1 MTQSNC
7 EPIAIVGVSCRFPA
21 GANSPEELWSLISQG
36 KSAWSDVPADR
47 FNWKSFLHPSPDVV
61 GTINSR
67 GGHFIDQDI
76 RTFDAGFFGIP
87 PAEANAMDPQ
97 HRLQLETTYEALE
110 NAGIP
115 IEAIRGSSTSVFIA
129 LFNKDYDRMMFKDTN
144 DIAKY
149 HLLGSGEAIVSNRIS
164 YTFDLKGPS
173 MTLDTGCSGS
183 LVALH
188 QACQGLRSGDTDMA
202 LVGGTSLI
210 LSPDSM
216 IPMSRIGVL
225 DPSGKSFVFDDR
237 GAGYGRGEGVSTIVL
252 KRLQDAVEAGD
263 HVRAIIRNTGI
274 NQDGKTAGITL
285 PSQTAQQALINQVF
299 KQVGLEPRSIS
310 YVEAHGTGTVA
321 GDLAETKTIANVFCA
336 ERKEPLFVGSIKSNL
351 GHLES
356 ASGTAGLLKAIKI
369 LEKGLIPPNVN
380 LRNYKK
386 GLNLEQSNI
395 LVPLKLENLPIDKDG
410 KARVA
415 INSFGYGGTNAHAI
429 LESST
434 MMSPTA
440 DTVAHGAIANPIL
453 PLGTEPEQTQT
464 PSALGV
470 LTSAK
475 LFLLSAKSKTS
486 LIGAIEKLRS
496 WAMISKTKSSNNQ
509 FENLSYTL
517 NQRRSVFQWRSSIV
531 AANLEELIA
540 KSDQA
545 ICKATKAS
553 TNVRVAFIFTGQGA
567 QWASMG
573 RELFVGHSIF
583 RQSMHASDRILRDLG
598 CPWSLVEE
606 LFEIDKSLSRI
617 NQSNISHPATTALQI
632 ALVDLLRSLD
642 IAPSAVLGHSSG
654 EIGAAYAAGILS
666 HDVAIKISYY
676 RSIVSGISK
685 KTLAMKGAMLAV
697 GLGEDKVKPFIQTLS
712 SGKVVIACSNSP
724 TSTTISGDEA
734 AILELQRTLENRS
747 IFTRKLKVD
756 TAYHSHHMEVVAS
769 QYLNMLAGLAHNDAD
784 YNILFVSS
792 VTAEKKSKNFGPA
805 YWVDNLVS
813 KVRFSDALNFLCQA
827 ELSESITS
835 SKYILVE
842 IGPHSTLLGPISQVT
857 AQLEYGSNTL
867 QYLPSLIRNQDSTR
881 CMLDLTRKLH
891 ECGYAVNLKALQHF
905 SGGMIQPDVLVDL
918 PTYSWDHS
926 TQYWHESRLSLEH
939 RLRDNPYHD
948 LLGVRVVGG
957 TPYNP
962 HWRHLVSID
971 TLPWLSEHVVDGSAI
986 FPGAGYLCMAIEATR
1001 ELAREQ
1007 KRHYG
1012 TIVRY
1017 ILRNISFSK
1026 PLTIPCSP
1034 NRVELQLGLNLGKNK
1049 NERALMDW
1057 IEFGVS
1063 SYQQG
1068 IWKQHCSGTIKLE
1081 FSAPM
1086 DEVDQLREADFI
1098 ALSVE
1103 EMLKECTEG
1112 STKLIKSSDFYEKI
1126 KSLGNSY
1133 GPNFASIRELM
1144 VGEFHATAKVSTP
1157 AISECMPSH
1166 FMQPHVVHPATLD
1179 AIFQTALPLCLN
1191 HCVNGP
1197 VMPIYIDQFTV
1208 ESNISAAPGQ
1218 EFRVATKLDP
1228 TGPRSA
1234 ITNSLAFQ
1242 SGLDNESRC
1251 VVTLSNGELKG
1262 LGDFRHKGTIE
1273 RTSIRNFT
1281 HTIQWNVDIDFMTT
1295 SLFKQYMGPVS
1306 NELRMQKRRAAID
1319 KVAALY
1325 IRDFLNGTKTI
1336 GSTCPKHYTL
1346 LLQWMYKYTKTE
1358 HYHEIISKS
1367 LGQDVDS
1374 ILSEARTGIEG
1385 DFLRHLGGRLEQIM
1399 SGISDPLSLMLE
1411 QNRLERYYANEWLS
1425 RASLHLVKYLELL
1438 SFRQPNL
1445 VVLEIGAGTGGT
1457 TLPILQQL
1465 GNPNNFTFKSYDYT
1479 DISSGFFEAARSKFQ
1494 NWSDLLVYK
1503 TLNIEIDPLGQGFEE
1518 ASYDLII
1525 ASNVLHATKCIT
1537 KTLDNVRKLLKPG
1550 GKLALIEITR
1560 FSPMD
1565 NITFGLLPG
1574 WWAGINDGRQDT
1586 PILSVSE
1593 WNDVLLRASFSGVE
1607 VSATDFEGPAGSCD
1621 LIVSAY
1627 NPTSGDLKYE
1637 IKILVGAA
1645 LSGAE
1650 SPSKNIQSFASDA
1663 FLHFQKQ
1670 GLTTSFSSWSQPEPE
1685 DSGLYLVIDCSDNPL
1700 LVNPSQETFRKITR
1714 LATQGARILWVSIP
1728 KDSDNFSAN
1737 AETSLISGFA
1747 RVARMENERLKFST
1761 LDVQQAYSSQKTAIL
1776 TIISEIIMRLGA
1788 VNKYPEE
1795 SDYIFLDDQIYIP
1808 RLIPNDFL
1816 NAVVTS
1822 HTYNPQFELGEFRQ
1836 LDRAL
1841 KLHVEAPGLLDTMV
1855 FRDDE
1860 LKDSP
1865 LRDDEVE
1872 IQVKACGVNFK
1883 DVFVALGQMKAT
1895 DHMVGEC
1902 SGIIS
1907 SVGAGLRH
1915 RFKVG
1920 DRVWS
1925 LAATPYAN
1933 FARSLGCTVYQ
1944 IPDSMSFLTA
1954 ASIPVVFTTAYYC
1967 LVNVAKLIKGQTVL
1981 IHAASGG
1988 VGQAAVMIAKSI
2000 GAEIIATVG
2009 SVSKSEMLVERYK
2022 IPQSHIFS
2030 SRSLNFRSGIHRLTG
2045 GRGVDVVLNS
2055 LAGEAMQE
2063 TWQCIA
2069 PMGTFV
2075 EIGKSGIYQRQNVS
2089 LEPFERNVTFAS
2101 VDMTLVVKYQPEKL
2115 LPIFEKLMEMFN
2127 NTDISPVY
2135 PIMEMPIGHIEQAFR
2150 LIQARKHMGK
2160 IVLDTD
2166 TSNPITVA
2174 SPGRTTL
2181 CLDCDGTYLIAGG
2194 LGGIGR
2200 VIAKFLVDRGAK
2212 HILILSRTSHEERS
2226 KPLMTEIESLGAHCR
2241 IITCDISNKKDCLK
2255 AITIA
2260 RETMPSIQGVIQAA
2274 MVLQDRTLE
2283 KMGVDDYRAA
2293 VNPKV
2298 SGTQNLLHC
2307 LNIDHLNFFVILS
2320 SCSTILGNT
2329 AQANYSAACSFQDAV
2344 AQLHGQ
2350 ASSTSRISSLNLGM
2364 IEGTESLEKVSD
2376 NAMKLIRQVC
2386 VPVKIEEF
2394 LSLLEFS
2401 MRPEAREPQFAQIA
2415 IGIDRESV
2423 SNRKGVELQQIF
2435 SHLPVCASGVQSTP
2449 LVATRSIEEELSTAQ
2464 SFNQVQS
2471 IVTTAISKKLCALV
2485 ASDFS
2490 DIDINAS
2497 MENLGLD
2504 SLIAIELK
2512 NWINRSFH
2520 STLQTSDILDAPNL
2534 YSLGQNVCEKSDL
2547 VMKHRKLKAG
2557 EDGTNDGH
2565 EDAVVEI
2572 LSGTTGLPRLPLPE
2586 LESTLSFYET
2596 SVKALCSE
2604 RELQQLRTAIIEF
2617 QEPGSIGTKLQ
2628 DRLRERQNNP
2638 HLECWL
2644 SDLYCKHVYLRNR
2657 PSISPHENFM
2667 AVHAQSKMQH
2677 GQAKRAAIVTL
2688 AAMKFKDDFEAHKVQ
2703 PVLLNDQPIC
2713 MDALNWLF
2721 NAIREPCLMVDRMKK
2736 YPSQDYI
2743 AVLRRGRIY
2752 KIIIRDSTGQRVDI
2766 YKLEEIFQIIID
2778 LGAVKPPRKSIAG
2791 MTADRRDSWAK
2802 MRKMIRSGPLN
2813 NSTTI
2818 DMVENSAFV
2827 VCLDDGSPS
2836 TTTERSKQFLL
2847 GDIYNRW
2854 SDKTLQFIVCT
2865 NGESGHIFEHS
2876 MIDALPI
2883 SRFDASI
2890 RKAILSHDES
2900 SYELTRGQNGV
2911 NDETHSHG
2919 AGHVDGT
2926 NEVKNSDS
2934 QEWYKEY
2941 QYITN
2946 AELDLHLANI
2956 KEEYEKSY
2964 SPSETES
2971 FTGNHFG
2978 TLYLRSHNV
2987 PPKSGYQVII
2997 QLASLMYF
3005 GYHPPSFQTI
3015 SMGLFNKG
3023 RVELIQSVLPEILA
3037 FTQSAFNEALPI
3049 PERRELFIK
3058 AAKTHAAT
3066 MIKISRGHG
3075 FATHLYALREV
3086 LRDGE
3091 EVPTLFNLSL
3101 YSRIRPGKLLT
3112 DNANRR
3118 GIIREMAITM
3128 PDPENVLLHYEV
3140 HDQKCD
3146 FSIKAPPGKS
3156 MVFFQAIE
3164 KATVLV
3170 RRLLGDPSR
3179 V

>member
-386 GLNLEQSNI
+386 GLNLGQSNI

-573 RELFVGHSIF
+573 REF
-583 RQSMHASDRILRDLG
+583 
-598 CPWSLVEE
+598 
-606 LFEIDKSLSRI
+606 
-617 NQSNISHPATTALQI
+617 
-632 ALVDLLRSLD
+632 
-642 IAPSAVLGHSSG
+642 
-654 EIGAAYAAGILS
+654 
-666 HDVAIKISYY
+666 
-676 RSIVSGISK
+676 IVSGISK

-747 IFTRKLKVD
+747 IFTRKLNVD

-784 YNILFVSS
+784 YNIL
-792 VTAEKKSKNFGPA
+792 
-805 YWVDNLVS
+805 
-813 KVRFSDALNFLCQA
+813 
-827 ELSESITS
+827 
-835 SKYILVE
+835 
-842 IGPHSTLLGPISQVT
+842 
-857 AQLEYGSNTL
+857 
-867 QYLPSLIRNQDSTR
+867 
-881 CMLDLTRKLH
+881 
-891 ECGYAVNLKALQHF
+891 
-905 SGGMIQPDVLVDL
+905 
-918 PTYSWDHS
+918 

-1068 IWKQHCSGTIKLE
+1068 IWKQHCSGAIKLE

-1795 SDYIFLDDQIYIP
+1795 SDYIFRDDQIYIP

-2166 TSNPITVA
+2166 TSNLITVA

-2226 KPLMTEIESLGAHCR
+2226 KPLMTEIESLGAHFR

-2827 VCLDDGSPS
+2827 
-2836 TTTERSKQFLL
+2836 
-2847 GDIYNRW
+2847 
-2854 SDKTLQFIVCT
+2854 FIVCT